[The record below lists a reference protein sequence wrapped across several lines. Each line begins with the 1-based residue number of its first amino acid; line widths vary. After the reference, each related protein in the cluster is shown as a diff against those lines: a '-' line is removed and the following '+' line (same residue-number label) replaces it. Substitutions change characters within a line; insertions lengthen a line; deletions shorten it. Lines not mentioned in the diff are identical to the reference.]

1 MDALYTRDESDIGRR
16 IEDGTFDRLIVGIV
30 QKEDED
36 ALSDA
41 LNARGIPH
49 TRIDTKGG
57 FLRTANTAFV
67 CLCHQSR
74 RGEVLDIL
82 RRTCRARTER
92 VPSIAYAGPPGA
104 YLMGDWNDYLEE
116 VPVGGA
122 TVFELQIE
130 DCQRI

>member
-1 MDALYTRDESDIGRR
+1 MITA
-16 IEDGTFDRLIVGIV
+16 IV

-41 LNARGIPH
+41 LSARGIPH

-57 FLRTANTAFV
+57 FLRTPNTAFV
-67 CLCHQSR
+67 CLCHQTR
-74 RGEVLDIL
+74 RDEVLAVL
-82 RRTCRARTER
+82 RRTCRARMER

-104 YLMGDWNDYLEE
+104 YLMGDWNDYLEG

-122 TVFELQIE
+122 TAFELQIE
-130 DCQRI
+130 ECQRI